1 MKKIVNES
9 GFSLIE
15 MMIVLL
21 IISVLILV
29 AIPNVT
35 KHSKSIDD
43 KGCSAYISMVQGQV
57 EAYKMENHK
66 YPNGLDDLV
75 NKDYFPDTPKC
86 PDGSEISIN
95 AVGKVSSTREN

>member
-1 MKKIVNES
+1 MRKIRNER

-21 IISVLILV
+21 IISVLILL

-43 KGCSAYISMVQGQV
+43 KGCSAYVKMVESQV
-57 EAYKMENHK
+57 EAYKLDTKK
-66 YPNGLDDLV
+66 YPASLEVLV
-75 NKDYFPDTPKC
+75 SEDYFPDTPVC
-86 PDGSEISIN
+86 PDGTALSLSN
-95 AVGKVSSTREN
+95 GKVKAVEK